1 MTPLPAALLLTP
13 SFPFVGRV
21 QELDTLRTLMPL
33 AEGEGRRVA
42 LVGGEPGSGKS
53 RLMREVAHE
62 VAARGAQVLYGSCEA
77 DLRTPYK
84 PFLETLDQLVRRSE
98 PALLRSALGS
108 TGAELKRLLPGI
120 EMRSGALGTPI
131 EADPDTERHRLHTAV
146 TDLLVAAG
154 RQDPLLLIL
163 EDLHWADGATLLLL
177 RHLARSA
184 AEARMLVLVTF
195 RDSDADLAGAPSET
209 LVELRRAEGVV
220 RMRLGGLSTGD
231 LVELIRGVADGEPD
245 PELANAIGELT
256 DGNPFLVCELWRALV
271 DSGALEE
278 SGGCIA
284 LARPLEATASP
295 QSVRELVS
303 QRLARLR
310 PTTAALLELA
320 AVSGAAFE
328 LDPVRRA
335 SELEEPALL
344 AALEEAER
352 SGLIDALPVPVLA
365 YRFAHE
371 LVRRALYDRLP
382 ASRRAELHLKVAE
395 ALEAAHQHDP
405 RPALP
410 ALAHHY
416 AAAAPLGAAER
427 AVDYNLRAAR
437 AAESALAYD
446 EAAARFEAALGLGI
460 ADPGAQAE
468 ARLEL
473 GWAQIRGGRYADALG
488 IFRAAA
494 QIARERDD
502 APLLARAAIGFE
514 DAWWRPGMTDTD
526 AIELLE
532 EAAARLGEADD
543 TLRVRVLGGLSRALA
558 RVGRFERGAVV
569 HESAVALARRLGDRA
584 ALATVLTR
592 SYWQRGAWTTDD
604 VLELLEEARRIGEEL
619 GAVEIRGEAMSWK
632 VPALV
637 TLGEL
642 RSARRELG
650 VLLDTA
656 AQTGQPFML
665 HVAEHYG
672 AALAL
677 CEGRLDEAEQRAN
690 RSREL
695 SRQLTGRDASGIHGI
710 QMFSVRRE
718 QGRLAEVAPAIRLLL
733 HDERAS
739 GPWRPGLAALL
750 AELGMAGEARRELE
764 RIRTGGIGDLRESL
778 WLGGLAYLADAC
790 S

>member
-460 ADPGAQAE
+460 A
-468 ARLEL
+468 
-473 GWAQIRGGRYADALG
+473 
-488 IFRAAA
+488 
-494 QIARERDD
+494 
-502 APLLARAAIGFE
+502 
-514 DAWWRPGMTDTD
+514 
-526 AIELLE
+526 
-532 EAAARLGEADD
+532 
-543 TLRVRVLGGLSRALA
+543 
-558 RVGRFERGAVV
+558 
-569 HESAVALARRLGDRA
+569 
-584 ALATVLTR
+584 
-592 SYWQRGAWTTDD
+592 
-604 VLELLEEARRIGEEL
+604 
-619 GAVEIRGEAMSWK
+619 
-632 VPALV
+632 
-637 TLGEL
+637 
-642 RSARRELG
+642 
-650 VLLDTA
+650 
-656 AQTGQPFML
+656 
-665 HVAEHYG
+665 
-672 AALAL
+672 
-677 CEGRLDEAEQRAN
+677 
-690 RSREL
+690 
-695 SRQLTGRDASGIHGI
+695 
-710 QMFSVRRE
+710 
-718 QGRLAEVAPAIRLLL
+718 
-733 HDERAS
+733 
-739 GPWRPGLAALL
+739 
-750 AELGMAGEARRELE
+750 
-764 RIRTGGIGDLRESL
+764 
-778 WLGGLAYLADAC
+778 
-790 S
+790 